1 MTDIAKIFMQQV
13 GLKSSPFTV
22 SSRYHSVE
30 ITTIEGKKDVPI
42 AYVKRRMISSPDK
55 FYVIQ
60 KYQTTEGDRPDLL
73 GQKFYNDPERFWQI
87 CDANVTLDPEELIS
101 TPGNTIHISL
111 PNGIP
116 GNNNA

>member
-1 MTDIAKIFMQQV
+1 MTDIAKMFIQQV
-13 GLKSSPFTV
+13 GLKSGPFTV

-30 ITTIEGKKDVPI
+30 ITTMEGQNGEPV
-42 AYVKRRMISSPDK
+42 AYIKRRMIPLPNK

-60 KYQTTEGDRPDLL
+60 KYHTSEGDRPDLL

-111 PNGIP
+111 PSGIP